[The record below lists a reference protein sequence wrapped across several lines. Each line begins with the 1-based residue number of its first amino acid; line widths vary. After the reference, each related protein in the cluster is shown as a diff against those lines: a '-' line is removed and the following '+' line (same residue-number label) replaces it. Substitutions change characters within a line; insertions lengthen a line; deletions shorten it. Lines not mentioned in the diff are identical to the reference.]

1 MEKDGMSDP
10 TWRILAGLGPA
21 LTGAA
26 PAPQPTLTVE
36 TDWLKQ
42 FGQTPRWGTT
52 PAITEREVTQLKRIA
67 EGCQPWDAQ
76 GEMKK
81 LTARVIKLE
90 MLVNELINQQLRGY

>member
-1 MEKDGMSDP
+1 MEKDGMPHKIVDSIGTTD
-10 TWRILAGLGPA
+10 
-21 LTGAA
+21 
-26 PAPQPTLTVE
+26 
-36 TDWLKQ
+36 DWLKQ

-52 PAITEREVTQLKRIA
+52 PAITEREVTQLKRIT
-67 EGCQPWDAQ
+67 EGCPPWDAQ

>member
-1 MEKDGMSDP
+1 MTAMDDGLESQEDF
-10 TWRILAGLGPA
+10 
-21 LTGAA
+21 
-26 PAPQPTLTVE
+26 
-36 TDWLKQ
+36 LKR
-42 FGQTPRWGTT
+42 FGQQRPRWGIT

-76 GEMKK
+76 GEMKR

>member
-1 MEKDGMSDP
+1 MPHKIVDSIG
-10 TWRILAGLGPA
+10 T
-21 LTGAA
+21 
-26 PAPQPTLTVE
+26 
-36 TDWLKQ
+36 TDAWLKQ

>member
-1 MEKDGMSDP
+1 MEKDGM
-10 TWRILAGLGPA
+10 
-21 LTGAA
+21 
-26 PAPQPTLTVE
+26 TVMDE
-36 TDWLKQ
+36 GWESQEDFLKR
-42 FGQTPRWGTT
+42 FGQQRPRWSST
-52 PAITEREVTQLKRIA
+52 PAITEREVTQLKQIA

>member
-1 MEKDGMSDP
+1 MEKDGMTAMDD
-10 TWRILAGLGPA
+10 GLES
-21 LTGAA
+21 
-26 PAPQPTLTVE
+26 QE
-36 TDWLKQ
+36 DFLKR
-42 FGQTPRWGTT
+42 FGQQRPRWGTT